1 MQPTL
6 VDLLLALIVEGPIG
20 VAVSCRL
27 AATLTKDLSAQFAH
41 SCGHLSSAM
50 LTGTLLAA
58 PGTLWTRSWA
68 ASVRS
73 PRLR

>member
-27 AATLTKDLSAQFAH
+27 AATLTKDLSAQIAH

-50 LTGTLLAA
+50 LTVLCLQLQGLSGHGRGRHQCGL
-58 PGTLWTRSWA
+58 PG
-68 ASVRS
+68 
-73 PRLR
+73 